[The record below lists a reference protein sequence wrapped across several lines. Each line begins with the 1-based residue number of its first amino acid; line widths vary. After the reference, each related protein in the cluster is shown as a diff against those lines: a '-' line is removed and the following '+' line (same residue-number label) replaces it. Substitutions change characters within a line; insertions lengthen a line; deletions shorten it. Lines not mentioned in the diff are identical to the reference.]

1 MDNVAYVK
9 MSRLVRLRD
18 NAFRSNP
25 LRLKRLEDVNLT
37 IDFIPFGFSKND
49 LSGETATPCYL

>member
-25 LRLKRLEDVNLT
+25 LRLKRLEDVNLK